1 MEDLLGFI
9 VEFVVEVLLQMIF
22 EAGVDAASRAY
33 RPKEDRA
40 VRPRAHRQ
48 FRFASLLR
56 LTLSE
61 ANPHWT
67 ILKFT
72 LLGIGS
78 GFLSLLLFPH
88 PLVHP
93 SKFHGISL
101 LISPLVTGIV
111 MGFVGRMIRR
121 RGKTPVNIESFAYGF
136 TFAFAFALI
145 RLLMVR

>member
-9 VEFVVEVLLQMIF
+9 LEFVLEVLIQVIF

-33 RPKEDRA
+33 RPNAPHPAK
-40 VRPRAHRQ
+40 AHRG
-48 FRFASLLR
+48 FRVAPFIR
-56 LTLSE
+56 YTLGGT
-61 ANPHWT
+61 NPPWT

-72 LLGIGS
+72 LYGLGS

-88 PLVHP
+88 PLAHP
-93 SKFHGISL
+93 SKFHGVSL
-101 LISPLVTGIV
+101 LISPVITGLVMAGIGGV
-111 MGFVGRMIRR
+111 VRR
-121 RGKTPVNIESFAYGF
+121 RGKTPVQIESFAYGC